1 MKIINIK
8 MLSLLLLI
16 SSLAC
21 VPIYAEPAPAESESV
36 DTEQAEAKAELLV
49 ETKTLLANIEQHS
62 QQAKELKLNFANVPD
77 IDLLLFIQL
86 IGSTETELRAD
97 LDRLITIQQEMDQSS
112 PESQKLLKQLQA
124 IAIDQSQTLQKE
136 KIKLDSIITR
146 LRVQDPQDNISRFTT
161 ERTQQTM
168 YKLLAAWER
177 NIARKKLLN
186 LDITEDSKL
195 LARAVQFIA
204 ISQTGHIRLHIDT
217 LNALNNRFS
226 NATADEETALNKQ
239 IKDIEWKKTVAT
251 ESLEKMVAIMNQLDL
266 DTTKFG
272 AALVLATGEILN
284 QNVEAKVI
292 VSLFSRL
299 IDKSIAWLQ
308 DNLPMLIFKLISFVL
323 IILAFKLLAAITRKI
338 VVKAT
343 SSSKVDFSQLLKDFL
358 SSIAHK
364 LVMIIGFMIAL
375 SQLGIEIAP
384 LLAGMGIMGFVVG
397 FALQDTLSNFA
408 SGLMILVYRP
418 FDIGDLVDVA
428 TTFGEVKQMNLV
440 STTILTI
447 DNKRLIIPN
456 SKIWGDIITNVSAE
470 RVRRVDLVFGIGYGD
485 SIADAEKVLHEIV
498 EKHELTLKKP
508 EAIIKVHTLNESS
521 VDFIVRPWVKSDDY
535 WDVYWDITRQVKDR
549 FDAEGIS
556 IPFPQR
562 DIHVFQEG
570 KSV

>member
-21 VPIYAEPAPAESESV
+21 VPIYAEPAPAESESAN
-36 DTEQAEAKAELLV
+36 TEQAEARAEVLA
-49 ETKTLLANIEQHS
+49 ETKTLLADIKQHS
-62 QQAKELKLNFANVPD
+62 LQAKELKENFANVPD

-86 IGSTETELRAD
+86 IGASETELRNG
-97 LDRLITIQQEMDQSS
+97 LDSLIVLQQGMDQST
-112 PESQKLLKQLQA
+112 PESQKLLKQVQT
-124 IAIDQSQTLQKE
+124 IAIEQSQVLQKE
-136 KIKLDSIITR
+136 KLKLDSIINR
-146 LRVQDPQDNISRFTT
+146 LRTQDTQDRTIKFTI

-168 YKLLAAWER
+168 YQLLAAWEK
-177 NIARKKLLN
+177 NIQRKKLLN
-186 LDITEDSKL
+186 LDVTDDSKQL
-195 LARAVQFIA
+195 IRAVQFIA
-204 ISQTGHIRLHIDT
+204 ISQTGHIRLDIDT
-217 LNALNNRFS
+217 LNDLNNRLS
-226 NATADEETALNKQ
+226 NATLDEETELNKQ
-239 IKDIEWKKTVAT
+239 IKEIEWQKDIAAQN
-251 ESLEKMVAIMNQLDL
+251 LEKMVEIMNGLDV

-272 AALVLATGEILN
+272 AALVVATGEILN

-292 VSLFSRL
+292 ISLFKRV
-299 IDKSIAWLQ
+299 IDSSLSWLQ
-308 DNLPMLIFKLISFVL
+308 ENLPLIIFKLVSFIL
-323 IILAFKLLAAITRKI
+323 IILIFKLLAAIARKI
-338 VVKAT
+338 VDKAT
-343 SSSKVDFSQLLKDFL
+343 ASSKFDSSQLLKDFL

-364 LVMIIGFMIAL
+364 LVMIVGFMIAL
-375 SQLGIEIAP
+375 SQLGIEIGP
-384 LLAGMGIMGFVVG
+384 LLAGMGIMGFVIG

-485 SIADAEKVLHEIV
+485 NIAHAEKVLHDII

-508 EAIIKVHTLNESS
+508 EAMIKVHTLNESS
-521 VDFIVRPWVKSDDY
+521 VDFVVRPWVKSDDY

-562 DIHVFQEG
+562 DVHVFQEG
-570 KSV
+570 KSA